1 MLTLSAPLSRTPAT
15 QQPALAPKIE
25 SVSSPSVSE
34 RRRSSNSHSFPGGN
48 HTIDAH
54 EIRDIVGFDYA
65 WSHKDDGPPE
75 PGWSGQR
82 VVCVSQGSTGT
93 HATFEAAAALGLP
106 AAHWFFQ
113 HRAGVECAEGDLEPA
128 KNPDPSVS
136 KSAKMGPKII

>member
-25 SVSSPSVSE
+25 SVSSPAVSE

-75 PGWSGQR
+75 PGWSGPR
-82 VVCVSQGSTGT
+82 VGP
-93 HATFEAAAALGLP
+93 AAARLQQGAP
-106 AAHWFFQ
+106 EVAADQ
-113 HRAGVECAEGDLEPA
+113 AGGAHGESRRSLKHARVTLLLA
-128 KNPDPSVS
+128 KVS
-136 KSAKMGPKII
+136 MLVRVL